1 MEALLLPP
9 MPLLLNVDTLDPRRI
24 ERLMAFL
31 GRQKEGEER
40 MFSRLLLLE
49 DDGLGKSSAAATKT
63 TEKEV

>member
-9 MPLLLNVDTLDPRRI
+9 MPLLLNVDPLDPQCI
-24 ERLMAFL
+24 ERLKAFL